1 MNKKGLI
8 IVSVVFIGLALCGL
22 VVKFSDSKVIV
33 DDNVMQKDSV
43 NKERFNKI
51 IDEYKNAYND
61 RNNFF
66 VQKGSGKSFSSE
78 ELHKIYPNVNAYSFN
93 AYYSLAYC
101 FYDIDKNGE
110 DELIISGLPLITGG
124 GNNMRRILD
133 IYLWN
138 GIEPEKLSK
147 YDSSKYF
154 VSYGIYDN
162 DIITVDTTSDEN
174 NMYGYRYEYI
184 TQFFKVS
191 KDGRSFE
198 KVGDYVYAFNDI
210 VVGDTDVVYIDV
222 NTNEKFDEETYRKRI
237 PTADAKVISDA
248 SLLWREIESK

>member
-33 DDNVMQKDSV
+33 DYSIIQKESV

-66 VQKGSGKSFSSE
+66 KGGKSFSSE
-78 ELHKIYPNVNAYSFN
+78 ELHKIYPNVNAFDFN
-93 AYYSLAYC
+93 AYHSLVYC
-101 FYDIDKNGE
+101 FYDIDNNGE
-110 DELIISGLPLITGG
+110 DELIISGFPRIAGG

-147 YDSSKYF
+147 YDSSKYS

-162 DIITVDTTSDEN
+162 DIITVDAVSDEN

-198 KVGDYVYAFNDI
+198 KVGDYIYAFNDI

-237 PTADAKVISDA
+237 PTAGANFISDA
-248 SLLWREIESK
+248 SFLWKEI